1 MIVPWRARGAR
12 PYVIAELGVNHDGDV
27 GRALELVDLAAEAG
41 ADAVKTQFFR
51 ADLLLSDSADLT
63 GAQRDAGEADARSM
77 LRRLELDIAGLGAI
91 AERARARGV
100 DPIVTVF
107 SVELVAEAE
116 RIEWAAY
123 KTASPDVV
131 HRPLLEALVG
141 TGKPLIVSTGASELW
156 EVERALTW
164 LRGARERLSA
174 LQCVSCY
181 PTAPA
186 DAALGGIGALADLV
200 GGAIEVGYSDHTA
213 GVETGADA
221 VASGAQILEKHLTYD
236 TGAAGPD
243 HATSLD
249 AAQLAEYVRLARA
262 GGAAALDVERV
273 KRVLDCEREVRGLCR
288 QSIVAARAI
297 EAGERITREMLTF
310 RRPGDGAA
318 PWRVDEVVGQVAE
331 ERIAA
336 GCQVTWVDVERR
348 GAAVELGPRLS
359 ACGGHPLPPGA
370 GEEEAR

>member
-1 MIVPWRARGAR
+1 MERLEMIIPWRARGAQ
-12 PYVIAELGVNHDGDV
+12 PYVIAEIGVNHDGNV

-51 ADLLLSDSADLT
+51 ADLLLSDAADLT
-63 GAQRDAGEADARSM
+63 GAQREAGEADAWSM
-77 LRRLELDIAGLGAI
+77 LRRLEMSIDDLGAI
-91 AERARARGV
+91 AARARERGV

-131 HRPLLEALVG
+131 HKPLLEALAA

-164 LRGARERLSA
+164 LRGARERLSV

-181 PTAPA
+181 PTAPE
-186 DAALGGIGALADLV
+186 DAALGGIGAVADLV
-200 GGAIEVGYSDHTA
+200 GGAIDVGYSDHTA
-213 GVETGADA
+213 GADTGATA
-221 VASGAQILEKHLTYD
+221 VACGARILEKHLTYD

-243 HATSLD
+243 HAASLD
-249 AAQLAEYVRLARA
+249 PSQFADYVRLARA
-262 GGAAALDVERV
+262 GGAAAPHVERA
-273 KRVLDCEREVRGLCR
+273 KSVLECEREVRTLCR

-297 EAGERITREMLTF
+297 EAGERIGREALTF
-310 RRPGDGAA
+310 RRPGDGIA
-318 PWRVDEVVGQVAE
+318 PWRIDEVVGQVAE
-331 ERIAA
+331 ERI
-336 GCQVTWVDVERR
+336 
-348 GAAVELGPRLS
+348 
-359 ACGGHPLPPGA
+359 GA
-370 GEEEAR
+370 GAHVRLTERAGA